1 MKINSRKFKKSLEEC
16 RKCISKPLNDKS
28 DVLLLNGNSPDA
40 RNSKEL
46 NKCNNDT
53 IQYNLQY
60 NLFALTAYT
69 CYKNVISKCSILAG
83 LYQIFL
89 IEFILANA
97 ITQALDLVNA
107 EETNGEDPSG
117 DGASGGTL
125 SFLKSSFSCL
135 SDPSG
140 NPDCLKRMFL
150 ILSLCGTFLS
160 LIGGVL
166 SLLYRFC
173 SCFMCCRRKPRQRPG
188 NEANNRNK
196 QLELMQMQMQ
206 QQQMCNALMNS
217 ALTKRGEQ
225 NKGKKKGR
233 KKKKNNDSS
242 NETKKPRKKK
252 KSNDSSNER
261 KKPRKKKLKDDIYV
275 GYQKEQE

>member
-1 MKINSRKFKKSLEEC
+1 MKINSGKFKKSSEEC

-40 RNSKEL
+40 KNSKGL

-53 IQYNLQY
+53 IEDNLQY

-69 CYKNVISKCSILAG
+69 CYKKVISKCSILAG
-83 LYQIFL
+83 LYKIFL
-89 IEFILANA
+89 IQFILANA
-97 ITQALDLVNA
+97 ITQILGLVYA
-107 EETNGEDPSG
+107 EGNTQESQPGND
-117 DGASGGTL
+117 ASTGTL
-125 SFLKSSFSCL
+125 SFLKNSFSCI
-135 SDPSG
+135 SNSSKD
-140 NPDCLKRMFL
+140 PDCLRKLFL

-173 SCFMCCRRKPRQRPG
+173 SCFMCCRRRPRGRPG
-188 NEANNRNK
+188 NEANNSNK
-196 QLELMQMQMQ
+196 QLELMKMQMQMQ
-206 QQQMCNALMNS
+206 QQQMCNALMKS

-225 NKGKKKGR
+225 NKGKKKGG

-242 NETKKPRKKK
+242 NETKKPRKRNSK
-252 KSNDSSNER
+252 N
-261 KKPRKKKLKDDIYV
+261 DDIHI